1 MSVFPFGGP
10 VVELGGST
18 PCRPSVLLAGAYC
31 GAVRPGLRISAV
43 SPAGLGFELDPSQTR
58 TEAENQIPA
67 VRGLGRRGL
76 HYRGLDL
83 IAMMLRQLQSVL
95 HPGDLALDAVHL
107 FLHPS

>member
-1 MSVFPFGGP
+1 MSVLPFGGP

-58 TEAENQIPA
+58 TEAENQIPT
-67 VRGLGRRGL
+67 VPTRTGGS
-76 HYRGLDL
+76 
-83 IAMMLRQLQSVL
+83 IP
-95 HPGDLALDAVHL
+95 HPTTTR
-107 FLHPS
+107 HPSWRRAYISPLG

>member
-67 VRGLGRRGL
+67 VKGLSRGGL
-76 HYRGLDL
+76 SRRGLDL
-83 IAMMLRQLQSVL
+83 IAVVLCQL
-95 HPGDLALDAVHL
+95 HPVLDAAHLALDAVQL